1 MFPINKLLMCRDM
14 SLDNSLRRLTSVVT
28 ELEKITVDRENDVKN
43 RQIDLFAAPKKNPSV
58 DNTLM
63 AKTLDRTIER
73 IENLLQVGSR

>member
-1 MFPINKLLMCRDM
+1 MG
-14 SLDNSLRRLTSVVT
+14 LDNSLRRLMTVV
-28 ELEKITVDRENDVKN
+28 EQLEKAATSAENDVKA
-43 RQIDLFAAPKKNPSV
+43 RQIDLFGGTSRQPAV

>member
-1 MFPINKLLMCRDM
+1 M
-14 SLDNSLRRLTSVVT
+14 SLENSLRRLSAVVG
-28 ELEKITVDRENDVKN
+28 ELEKAASEPRPARSASKSN
-43 RQIDLFAAPKKNPSV
+43 QIDMFAAPRNVSV

>member
-1 MFPINKLLMCRDM
+1 M
-14 SLDNSLRRLTSVVT
+14 SLDNSLRRLNAVVV
-28 ELEKITVDRENDVKN
+28 ELEKITAERENDVKG
-43 RQIDLFAAPKKNPSV
+43 RQIDLFGAAPKKNPTV

>member
-1 MFPINKLLMCRDM
+1 MG
-14 SLDNSLRRLTSVVT
+14 LDNSLRRLSAVVV
-28 ELEKITVDRENDVKN
+28 ELEKIAAEPRAAAKNDVKN
-43 RQIDLFAAPKKNPSV
+43 NQIDLFGSAPKKPSV

>member
-1 MFPINKLLMCRDM
+1 M
-14 SLDNSLRRLTSVVT
+14 SLDSSLNRLASVVSD
-28 ELEKITVDRENDVKN
+28 LEKIAAERENDVKS
-43 RQIDLFAAPKKNPSV
+43 RQIDLFGNVSPKKNPTV

>member
-1 MFPINKLLMCRDM
+1 MGLQD
-14 SLDNSLRRLTSVVT
+14 SLHRLENIVG
-28 ELEKITVDRENDVKN
+28 ELEKVAANTENDVKS
-43 RQIDLFAAPKKNPSV
+43 RQIDLFGGQRPAKPQV

>member
-1 MFPINKLLMCRDM
+1 MG
-14 SLDNSLRRLTSVVT
+14 LDNSLRRLNSVVS
-28 ELEKITVDRENDVKN
+28 ELEKIATASENDVKT
-43 RQIDLFAAPKKNPSV
+43 RQIDLFGGAPKKQPTV

>member
-1 MFPINKLLMCRDM
+1 MELE
-14 SLDNSLRRLTSVVT
+14 NSLRRLAAVAA
-28 ELEKITVDRENDVKN
+28 ELDKAASAQGADAKN
-43 RQIDLFAAPKKNPSV
+43 RQIDLFGGAPARKPSV

>member
-1 MFPINKLLMCRDM
+1 M
-14 SLDNSLRRLTSVVT
+14 SLENSLRRLTSVVT
-28 ELEKITVDRENDVKN
+28 ELEKIADEKGSDVKA

>member
-1 MFPINKLLMCRDM
+1 MELE
-14 SLDNSLRRLTSVVT
+14 NSLRRLGAVVA
-28 ELEKITVDRENDVKN
+28 ELEKAASAAVAAPKN
-43 RQIDLFAAPKKNPSV
+43 TGRQIDMFAGIPTAKPSV

>member
-1 MFPINKLLMCRDM
+1 MG
-14 SLDNSLRRLTSVVT
+14 LDNSLRRLSAVVS
-28 ELEKITVDRENDVKN
+28 ELEKIAANSENDIKN
-43 RQIDLFAAPKKNPSV
+43 RQIDLFGGASKQPSV

>member
-1 MFPINKLLMCRDM
+1 MDM
-14 SLDNSLRRLTSVVT
+14 SLENSLRRLTSVVND
-28 ELEKITVDRENDVKN
+28 LEKIAVERENDVKA
-43 RQIDLFAAPKKNPSV
+43 RQIDLFGAAPRKNPSV

>member
-1 MFPINKLLMCRDM
+1 MGLE
-14 SLDNSLRRLTSVVT
+14 NSLRRLSGVVAD
-28 ELEKITVDRENDVKN
+28 LEKLAANAENDVRS
-43 RQIDLFAAPKKNPSV
+43 RQIDLFAGARPAKPSV

>member
-1 MFPINKLLMCRDM
+1 MG
-14 SLDNSLRRLTSVVT
+14 LDNSLRRLTSVVDQ
-28 ELEKITVDRENDVKN
+28 LEKTAVAMESDVKS
-43 RQIDLFAAPKKNPSV
+43 RQIDLFGAPSRQPSV

>member
-1 MFPINKLLMCRDM
+1 M
-14 SLDNSLRRLTSVVT
+14 SLDKSLNRLSSVVT
-28 ELEKITVDRENDVKN
+28 ELEKIAAERENDVKG
-43 RQIDLFAAPKKNPSV
+43 RQIDLFAAPRKNPTV

>member
-1 MFPINKLLMCRDM
+1 M
-14 SLDNSLRRLTSVVT
+14 SLDNSLRRLSAVVG
-28 ELEKITVDRENDVKN
+28 ELEKVASEPRAAKAENKN
-43 RQIDLFAAPKKNPSV
+43 NQIDLFAAPRNVSV